1 MHSMVYHV
9 PSMIKQFGSI
19 KQFSCQ
25 GITKQLDC
33 ISELSRQLQ
42 IILYTYTYIHTHAHT
57 QMHTHTHTHT
67 HTRTH
72 TQCTKPMPPGVEKN
86 NDDARRNYFSSN
98 RWDASTDIIQTEARL
113 ETLQKTCELEKRA
126 YTKRNET
133 YWNEGGIEASRK
145 GRKHG
150 HSTIL

>member
-33 ISELSRQLQ
+33 ISELSSAVTNYLVH
-42 IILYTYTYIHTHAHT
+42 IHIYTHTRTHT
-57 QMHTHTHTHT
+57 DAQHTHTHT

-86 NDDARRNYFSSN
+86 NDDARRIYFSSN